1 MFRSRNRGFLPWMSL
16 GDQIERLNGEFN
28 RLFGGRGREGGFPSF
43 NIWNNAEGAMLTS
56 ELPGVKVEDIELT
69 VTGDVVTVK
78 GTRKNTLGEKDR
90 YVRRERPE
98 GEFVRTF
105 ELPFQIDAAKVSAKS
120 KNGVLSIELPRA
132 ESDKPRKIAVSAS

>member
-1 MFRSRNRGFLPWMSL
+1 MSL

-56 ELPGVKVEDIELT
+56 ELPGVKIEDIELT
-69 VTGDVVTVK
+69 VTGDVVTIK
-78 GTRKNTLGEKDR
+78 GTRKNALGENDR

-132 ESDKPRKIAVSAS
+132 ESDKPRKISVSAS